1 MVIHLNISMHFEGY
15 IERIIGEALK
25 QGIVKTKAEALRLGL
40 LELNQKYG
48 LVETDLEQR
57 ELEMDLAEIDRL
69 EKRIKQGKTKLH
81 RAKSID
87 DIFA

>member
-1 MVIHLNISMHFEGY
+1 MHFEGY
-15 IERIIGEALK
+15 IEKIIDEAQK
-25 QGIVKTKAEALRLGL
+25 QGIVKTKSEALRLGL

-48 LVETDLEQR
+48 LVETSMEQR
-57 ELEMDLAEIDRL
+57 ELEMDLAEMARI

-81 RAKSID
+81 RAKSIE